1 MLYALN
7 KKKQKIKQIARERID
22 VLVEYALHENDYDL
36 AEKQA
41 RQAKKIATHRR
52 IRLPYEIGLYCKR
65 CKAFIVPGRSARVRI
80 GRAKTRAVRVT
91 CLKCGHIYRKILIW
105 NKDL

>member
-1 MLYALN
+1 LN
-7 KKKQKIKQIARERID
+7 KKKQKVKQIARERID
-22 VLVEYALHENDYDL
+22 VLVECALHEKDHHL

-52 IRLPYEIGLYCKR
+52 IRLPYEIRQLYCKR

-91 CLKCGHIYRKILIW
+91 CLKCGHTYRKILIW